1 MIEGVDYST
10 DRPDPHGLYEV
21 GKRFAARY
29 VGPGTSDKHLTIGE
43 AQALAAAGVSI
54 VAVAE
59 GAEAGLLG
67 GFGIGVDW
75 AIMAD
80 SHAKACGMP
89 ASRPIYFAVDFDCT
103 EAQWPRVAD
112 ALDGAASVLGVNRVG
127 VYGGIRVIEWAAR
140 DRVAS
145 WFWQTYAWSGG
156 QWSDR
161 AHVQQYRN
169 NVSLVGGTVDLDR
182 SYVND
187 YGQWK
192 PGDAPE
198 IVEDGMRMIRDA
210 QTTGVYLLGPFD
222 QATNKVIVYPIHDPS
237 QFAAYL
243 AAGIPSTDVDGVDWN
258 WYEPAEGPP
267 AAVVDLGP
275 VLTAIAALGDTPM
288 VDAVAVAA
296 AIAAR
301 PEIARTLSES
311 VARQL
316 ATITGSLT
324 LSGSLSAGIK
334 PPQD

>member
-10 DRPDPHGLYEV
+10 DKPDPRGLYEV

-29 VGPGTSDKHLTIGE
+29 VGPGTTDKHLSIEE
-43 AQALAAAGVSI
+43 AHNLAAAGVSI
-54 VAVAE
+54 VVVAE

-67 GFGIGVDW
+67 GFPIGVDW

-103 EAQWPRVAD
+103 EAQWPRIRE
-112 ALDGAASVLGVNRVG
+112 ALAGAAEVLGVNRVG

-140 DRVAS
+140 DGAAS

-156 QWSDR
+156 EWSPR

-187 YGQWK
+187 FGQWN

-198 IVEDGMRMIRDA
+198 IEEFDMRMIRDA
-210 QTTGVYLLGPFD
+210 VTTGVYLVGAVDPASHKPIL
-222 QATNKVIVYPIHDPS
+222 YPVHNPD

-243 AAGIPSTDVDGVDWN
+243 AAGWPSVDVQGIDWT
-258 WYEPAEGPP
+258 WYVNAEEITT
-267 AAVVDLGP
+267 AVVDLRP
-275 VLTAIAALGDTPM
+275 VLDAIEHLGDTPA
-288 VDAVAVAA
+288 VDPVAVAA

-301 PEIARTLSES
+301 PEIARTLAES

-316 ATITGSLT
+316 ATITGQMT
-324 LSGSLSAGIK
+324 LSGSFSGGIK